1 MAAGGHP
8 RGVVR
13 CRLADTPFHA
23 FRPVMP
29 SHPKPR
35 SKAKTGKTK
44 GTPLAQEQRQL
55 LEQQAALQAEID
67 AIQRSI
73 SEAPKRA
80 AEERRRS
87 REVALAATPRRG
99 TYLHSANLLDTR
111 HVEAAAAS
119 GRTRASTGRRKPVVL
134 RRERADGRRQT
145 LALLALLIL
154 ALFWAASHFIS

>member
-1 MAAGGHP
+1 
-8 RGVVR
+8 
-13 CRLADTPFHA
+13 
-23 FRPVMP
+23 MP
-29 SHPKPR
+29 SPSKPR
-35 SKAKTGKTK
+35 SKAKTAKPK
-44 GTPLAQEQRQL
+44 GTALADEQRQL
-55 LEQQAALQAEID
+55 VEQQAALQAEID

-73 SEAPKRA
+73 SDAPQRA

-119 GRTRASTGRRKPVVL
+119 GRTRPTTGRRKPVVL

-145 LALLALLIL
+145 LALIAALIVTLV
-154 ALFWAASHFIS
+154 WAASHFIS